1 MPRCPNRPRLHF
13 SRLAPWVLSLGF
25 AICGAPAWAS
35 TELGLIQA
43 CEHAL
48 AGNSQLS
55 VQRQQVQVSRGARL
69 VQQGAFDPVWTQSV
83 SNSRKLTPL
92 TDEIQQNTGLSS
104 LQSHTTGIESGLSV
118 LSPSG
123 IRMAPSIQLSR
134 NSDDQNQ
141 RQGLN
146 SAQLSLQVVF
156 PLARNRGEH
165 LSSFRERAAALEEQ
179 ATLSDLQH
187 QSAQVL
193 NGTAAAYWQYAGAL
207 LTLRAY
213 QEAEQRAAAM
223 VKSVEAMA
231 SVDLIPRIQ
240 VQDAVSNLSSRA
252 VARIGQERAVVQ
264 ARQEL
269 MLAMGSAAPTAL
281 RHVHPTDPLP
291 LGGDGVIS
299 LDNIGRYIDLA
310 RTHRADLHAAR
321 TRLEQ
326 QHLLLTGLRE
336 QRRPQIDLVV
346 GMSYAGTRTGS
357 GVNALVSPL
366 WRSPA
371 GPSLSATLQVQLP
384 LGNRE
389 AEGAVLQADAT
400 REQQS
405 LRASEADR
413 QVEAGVVL
421 GLQNLK
427 SAQQQ
432 LEESGRGVLAA
443 RTSHEGAQEKLRRG
457 IGSVLDTLQ
466 TEDRF
471 ITALVNQISARV
483 ALANAIAGLR
493 FATGTFFPAHQ
504 AQHVLS
510 HDLFYKPLNLDTLP

>member
-1 MPRCPNRPRLHF
+1 MPRCPTRPRLSP
-13 SRLAPWVLSLGF
+13 SRLAHWALSLGL
-25 AICGAPAWAS
+25 AIGVGQVRATP
-35 TELGLIQA
+35 ELGLIQA
-43 CEHAL
+43 CENAL

-55 VQRQQVQVSRGARL
+55 VQRQQVQISRGARL
-69 VQQGAFDPVWTQSV
+69 IQQGAFDPVWTQSI
-83 SNSRKLTPL
+83 SNSRKLAPL
-92 TDEIQQNTGLSS
+92 TDEIQQNTGLDS

-179 ATLSDLQH
+179 ATLFDLQH

-193 NGTAAAYWQYAGAL
+193 NGTVAAYWQYAGAL
-207 LTLRAY
+207 LTLKAY
-213 QEAEQRAAAM
+213 QEAEQRAATM

-269 MLAMGSAAPTAL
+269 VLAMGSAASTAL
-281 RHVHPTDPLP
+281 RHFHPIDPLP

-299 LDNIGRYIDLA
+299 FDDTARYIDLA
-310 RTHRADLHAAR
+310 RTLRADVHAAR

-326 QHLLLTGLRE
+326 QELLLTGLRE

-346 GMSYAGTRTGS
+346 GVSYAGTRTGS

-371 GPSLSATLQVQLP
+371 GPSLSAALQVQLP

-389 AEGAVLQADAT
+389 AEGAVLQAEAT

-405 LRASEADR
+405 LRASETGR
-413 QVEAGVVL
+413 QVDAGVNL
-421 GLQNLK
+421 ALQNLR

-471 ITALVNQISARV
+471 ITAVTNQISAQV

-493 FATGTFFPAHQ
+493 FATGTFFPANQ
-504 AQHVLS
+504 SQHALS